1 MDEDTT
7 RQNGALGLDVAAKCG
22 LLVKGTH
29 GQWYLS
35 DHADARRVYFVGDEK
50 TASLFEKCIHNLENN
65 PAVSTDA
72 DKFAELDMLVNTMKK
87 MIVKPGDWHAGLT
100 MLQSIMTTFW
110 DSFLEP
116 LVRKL
121 GWKRVRQDCRDCYFQ
136 A

>member
-1 MDEDTT
+1 MGLVTMDEDTT

-72 DKFAELDMLVNTMKK
+72 DKFAEVDMLVNTTKK

-100 MLQSIMTTFW
+100 MLQSILN
-110 DSFLEP
+110 DD
-116 LVRKL
+116 VL
-121 GWKRVRQDCRDCYFQ
+121 G
-136 A
+136 